1 MEFEKF
7 LLKELLEICKQLEIE
22 NVSGKK
28 KNEIIKML
36 EEHFAN
42 SDDLTIASGTLDIM
56 GDGYGFLRDT
66 TVEGKKDIY
75 ISLSQIKRF
84 KLRQKDIVIGVIRK
98 PKDDEK
104 NYALRKVLFVNNES
118 TEKAE
123 ARVPFE
129 DLIPYY
135 PTQKLKLE
143 TNQKNISGRIIDLIA
158 PIGKGQRGLIV
169 APPKAGKTILISTI
183 ANSIIEN
190 HKDVEVWILLID
202 ERPEEVTDI
211 KENVTGAEVY
221 SSTFD
226 EDPKNHIKVTED
238 ILDRAKRKLEDGENV
253 VILMD
258 SLTRLARAYNIVVP
272 SSGKLIS
279 GGIDPT
285 ALYYPKKFFGSARNI
300 RGGGSLTIIATAL
313 IDTGSK
319 MDDIIYEEFKGTGNM
334 EIHLDRGLAQLRIY
348 PAIDIQKSGT
358 RKEELLIGEK
368 KLKLVWEIR
377 RYLSQ
382 LDKATAA
389 KQLIDKIA
397 STKSND
403 ALVKSFSLMEAKE

>member
-143 TNQKNISGRIIDLIA
+143 TIKKIFL
-158 PIGKGQRGLIV
+158 
-169 APPKAGKTILISTI
+169 
-183 ANSIIEN
+183 
-190 HKDVEVWILLID
+190 
-202 ERPEEVTDI
+202 EE
-211 KENVTGAEVY
+211 
-221 SSTFD
+221 
-226 EDPKNHIKVTED
+226 
-238 ILDRAKRKLEDGENV
+238 
-253 VILMD
+253 
-258 SLTRLARAYNIVVP
+258 
-272 SSGKLIS
+272 
-279 GGIDPT
+279 
-285 ALYYPKKFFGSARNI
+285 
-300 RGGGSLTIIATAL
+300 
-313 IDTGSK
+313 
-319 MDDIIYEEFKGTGNM
+319 
-334 EIHLDRGLAQLRIY
+334 
-348 PAIDIQKSGT
+348 
-358 RKEELLIGEK
+358 
-368 KLKLVWEIR
+368 
-377 RYLSQ
+377 
-382 LDKATAA
+382 
-389 KQLIDKIA
+389 
-397 STKSND
+397 
-403 ALVKSFSLMEAKE
+403 